1 MPGRSCNDS
10 RKSMSFINL
19 RPLCSLRYMFPLETP
34 ASKKDAGS
42 IRNHNVATPVSLGGI
57 LQLVKL
63 LQEISAMR

>member
-1 MPGRSCNDS
+1 
-10 RKSMSFINL
+10 
-19 RPLCSLRYMFPLETP
+19 MFSLETP